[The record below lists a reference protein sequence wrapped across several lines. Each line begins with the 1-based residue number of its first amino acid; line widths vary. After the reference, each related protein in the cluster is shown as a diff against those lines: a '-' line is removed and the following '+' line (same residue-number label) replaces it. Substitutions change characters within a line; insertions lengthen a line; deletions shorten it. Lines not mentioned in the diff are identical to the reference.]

1 MLARYY
7 STDTGMVVIDDM
19 FTPDALAE
27 LRAVVD
33 ESVVWHDDG
42 YGEAGR
48 GYLGAYINGG
58 FGTGLLFQVCGTHSR
73 VHGVSLLTVYTS
85 LRVWLRG
92 SECRWRMS
100 CDSDCRNC

>member
-7 STDTGMVVIDDM
+7 STDTGMVVIDDV

-48 GYLGAYINGG
+48 GYLGAYVNDG

-73 VHGVSLLTVYTS
+73 VAAGVIIDCVHIA
-85 LRVWLRG
+85 
-92 SECRWRMS
+92 S
-100 CDSDCRNC
+100 CVAAWE

>member
-48 GYLGAYINGG
+48 GYLGAYVNDG

-73 VHGVSLLTVYTS
+73 VAAAHCCVHGVSLLTVCTHRFVCGCVGVS
-85 LRVWLRG
+85 AG
-92 SECRWRMS
+92 GG
-100 CDSDCRNC
+100 